1 MNTIAIDNNN
11 TAMDVVEVV
20 DDSYLTS
27 MDAVDDSYLIN
38 MDVVDEDEEVQVVT
52 SFVNVD
58 SEEEEEEE
66 EDEVVDTIWCGEY
79 GVYTTKEEEEEDED
93 DDEEVLSSDE
103 DEDDEEEEEHADEVK
118 YNIVEEDAQLL
129 KECLTGGYKIT
140 YMLGLDFVS
149 IIMCIYILLNV
160 TNPYFIVAF
169 VCVGVG
175 FGLFKIA
182 QVTDKLS
189 DEIIKLREENA
200 NLLLFIQK

>member
-20 DDSYLTS
+20 EVV
-27 MDAVDDSYLIN
+27 DAVDDSYLIN

-66 EDEVVDTIWCGEY
+66 EDEVVDTIWCGED
-79 GVYTTKEEEEEDED
+79 GVYTTKEEEEE
-93 DDEEVLSSDE
+93 EEELLSL
-103 DEDDEEEEEHADEVK
+103 DDEEEEEEEHD
-118 YNIVEEDAQLL
+118 IVEEDAQLL
-129 KECLTGGYKIT
+129 KECLSGGYKIT
-140 YMLGLDFVS
+140 SMLGLDFVS

-169 VCVGVG
+169 VCLGIG

-182 QVTDKLS
+182 QVTNKLS